1 MNAEKYLAKLSNVLK
16 SFKIAYF
23 QKGTVTD
30 EVKKRVSSGA
40 SSYV

>member
-23 QKGTVTD
+23 QKGIVTD
-30 EVKKRVSSGA
+30 EEKKRVSSAAAGYA
-40 SSYV
+40 